1 MMLTARDLH
10 IFHLLNEFWVLE
22 SNTLSRVISPASAH
36 KTVSARLLALKKQWY
51 LKEVWAKE
59 RMRRKN
65 IIYSLN
71 TNKDI
76 LKRIYLES
84 GVQYYP
90 RYYNLSYSM
99 LNHQIYLWKL
109 LAYIITEL
117 QKRNIQVDIS
127 KIKWSKTIQK
137 LITIE
142 QDNPRTSYEY
152 LEYTVIPD
160 ATIESWDALYCFE
173 LENTNSYS
181 QAEEKIIKYN
191 QLQLRK
197 DNKNFFPLFHGKKLV
212 LVVGCWEYKKER
224 YEEILKTNFT
234 RKSIIFSIENL

>member
-1 MMLTARDLH
+1 MILTARDLH

-22 SNTLSRVISPASAH
+22 SNTLSRVVSPASAH
-36 KTVSARLLALKKQWY
+36 KTVSARLLTLKKQWY
-51 LKEVWAKE
+51 IKEVWATE

-65 IIYSLN
+65 IVYSLN

-90 RYYNLSYSM
+90 RYYNLSYTM

-109 LAYIITEL
+109 IAHLITEL
-117 QKRNIQVDIS
+117 QKRNIQVDIP

-152 LEYTVIPD
+152 LEYMVIPD
-160 ATIESWDALYCFE
+160 ATMEIWDALYCFE

-181 QAEEKIIKYN
+181 QAEEKIRKYN

-224 YEEILKTNFT
+224 YKQILQENFIS
-234 RKSIIFSIENL
+234 KFLLLDIENI